1 MVTRVLSRKYTVR
14 CTFTYRLSLIID
26 RYWNWSLDAK
36 PDDRNSTEPFE
47 TEIFSP
53 TTGFGGNGE
62 YVELAPGQDIF
73 GFGKF
78 GRSGGGC
85 VQDGPFTRPNFQ
97 VNIGEPEGGSC
108 LRRDFTPGVFNFF
121 ADPAQ
126 LERTLAEPTFNDF
139 AHTLEGAPSFAVAN
153 IHGSG
158 HFGVGGILGQA
169 GNAAN
174 SPGGKSLRNVSSWL
188 LPTLLSN
195 TRLP

>member
-1 MVTRVLSRKYTVR
+1 
-14 CTFTYRLSLIID
+14 
-26 RYWNWSLDAK
+26 
-36 PDDRNSTEPFE
+36 
-47 TEIFSP
+47 
-53 TTGFGGNGE
+53 
-62 YVELAPGQDIF
+62 
-73 GFGKF
+73 
-78 GRSGGGC
+78 

-97 VNIGEPEGGSC
+97 VNIGEAEGGAC

-139 AHTLEGAPSFAVAN
+139 AHTLEGSRSFAVAN

-174 SPGGKSLRNVSSWL
+174 SPGGKS
-188 LPTLLSN
+188 PCLSL
-195 TRLP
+195 TA